1 MKLTVSGKHS
11 LEELEKWAVE
21 KFSLVKDIDVTV
33 PNLGEPKMPFS
44 EDNLNLLQKYKPVQ
58 DKDQLTMYWILP
70 YCEREFKS

>member
-44 EDNLNLLQKYKPVQ
+44 EDNLSLLQKYKPVQ

-70 YCEREFKS
+70 YCEREYKS